1 MDERCS
7 VETCRWARP
16 TVRLPY
22 PLWLD
27 AEDKPW
33 SCLRD
38 PEPKSLEDTE
48 VCKGC
53 PRWDSKHLTVS
64 PFPRI

>member
-22 PLWLD
+22 PYWLD
-27 AEDKPW
+27 SEDKPW
-33 SCLRD
+33 ACLRE
-38 PEPKSLEDTE
+38 PEPKTLEDTD
-48 VCKGC
+48 VCKEC
-53 PRWDSKHLTVS
+53 PRWDPRHLAVS
-64 PFPRI
+64 LPRI